1 MTRVITP
8 SDLPQLAL
16 DWIPAILSHRLVL
29 LSGPMGAGK
38 TTLIAALAKALGCTD
53 GVRSPSYTWVNH
65 YHIESTAYT
74 GPLYHLDL
82 YRLDTVS
89 AVASVLHHVDLAR
102 YIEDPNAL
110 CFIEWGEQLPDT
122 LQTRT
127 PLRIQLDY
135 GQALDERVVW
145 TSDGIG

>member
-29 LSGPMGAGK
+29 FSGPMGAGK

-53 GVRSPSYTWVNH
+53 WVRSPSYTWVNQYAIYSEH
-65 YHIESTAYT
+65 HT
-74 GPLYHLDL
+74 GSLYHLDL

-89 AVASVLHHVDLAR
+89 AVESVVHHVDLAR
-102 YIEDPNAL
+102 YIEDLDAL
-110 CFIEWGEQLPDT
+110 CFIEWGEQLPDA
-122 LQTRT
+122 LLTRP
-127 PLRIQLDY
+127 PLRIHLDY

-145 TSDGIG
+145 THDGID